1 MLHVTKQQSVI
12 LLKVGLLF
20 KKKKKKG
27 LLALQMYLHTLER
40 KIFSG
45 KQGGILFKIEK
56 NLENKASF
64 RKQSLE
70 SEQMQVKKSEDLAVS

>member
-1 MLHVTKQQSVI
+1 
-12 LLKVGLLF
+12 
-20 KKKKKKG
+20 
-27 LLALQMYLHTLER
+27 MYLHTLER